1 MKYYKYETIYP
12 RILWIV
18 NVENNDPDILLN
30 KFIFFKNFPGWNEID
45 SNVGSELT
53 DAQMTAVA
61 GCYVVQERSSGKL
74 GLLLVIFNLE
84 DVESSIIAH
93 EAVHVADFFYEAC
106 GMNSED
112 FTDGNEAYAYLVGWV
127 AGCIANAIT
136 KEKQYERRKTE

>member
-12 RILWIV
+12 RTLWIV
-18 NVENNDPDILLN
+18 NVGNDDSISLLN

-45 SNVGSELT
+45 NDIDSELAN
-53 DAQMTAVA
+53 AQMTAIA

-74 GLLLVIFNLE
+74 GLLLVLFNLD
-84 DVESSIIAH
+84 DVESAIIAH

-106 GMNSED
+106 GINSED